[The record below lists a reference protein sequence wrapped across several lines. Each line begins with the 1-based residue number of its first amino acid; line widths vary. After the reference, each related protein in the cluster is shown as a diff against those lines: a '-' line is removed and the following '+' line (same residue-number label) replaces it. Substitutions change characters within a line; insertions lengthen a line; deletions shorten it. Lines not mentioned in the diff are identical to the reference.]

1 MNFCVQLM
9 RLVKINGQRHDG
21 RNDNDPHI
29 VVILSDEPDDNAEDD
44 EKEHGA

>member
-1 MNFCVQLM
+1 M
-9 RLVKINGQRHDG
+9 RLVKINGQRNDG
-21 RNDNDPHI
+21 RNDNDSHI